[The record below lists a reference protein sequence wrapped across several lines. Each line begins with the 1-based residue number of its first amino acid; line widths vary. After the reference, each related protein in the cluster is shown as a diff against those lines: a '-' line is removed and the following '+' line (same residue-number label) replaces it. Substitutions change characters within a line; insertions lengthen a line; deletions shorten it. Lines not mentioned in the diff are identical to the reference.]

1 MKDTICYIAGP
12 INGRLETYEQEFAAA
27 AQHLMELGAVVL
39 NHAMLP
45 IGLKSHQSYMNICLP
60 MLREADAV
68 VMLPG
73 WQSSKGAQMELDEA
87 RRIGIPVWHFIH
99 HPSHGAP
106 PTLEV
111 MHHGQ

>member
-1 MKDTICYIAGP
+1 MKGIITYIAGP
-12 INGRLETYEQEFAAA
+12 ISGRLNTYEQEFAAA

-39 NHAMLP
+39 NPAMLP

-60 MLREADAV
+60 MLREADSV

-73 WQSSKGAQMELDEA
+73 WQESKGAQMELDEA
-87 RRIGIPVWHFIH
+87 RRIGMPVWHFIH
-99 HPSHGAP
+99 HPVHGDG

>member
-1 MKDTICYIAGP
+1 MKGTIAYIAGP
-12 INGRLETYEQEFAAA
+12 ITGRLETYEQEFAAA
-27 AQHLMELGAVVL
+27 AAHLKGLGAVVL
-39 NHAMLP
+39 NPAMLP

-60 MLREADAV
+60 MLREAEAI

-73 WQSSKGAQMELDEA
+73 WQDSKGAQMELDEA
-87 RRIGIPVWHFIH
+87 RRIGMPVWHFIH
-99 HPSHGAP
+99 HPPHGAA